1 MKFCF
6 FLFVFFLFILFLH
19 PFTFIVFHC
28 FIYDS
33 VFSYLLFITYI
44 VWVNLFFPLNSSFN
58 KQLKSSILRIN
69 VDYMLDFIV
78 PFFLSLNI
86 LMIMMNNQN
95 SILTI
100 YYKFFFVYIR
110 KALDVTKIALYNCYA
125 QFSNI
130 FLFKSSSLVSLGL

>member
-1 MKFCF
+1 MSQHNKIYIINFQLMLQIITFEILFLPFC
-6 FLFVFFLFILFLH
+6 FFLFILFLH

-100 YYKFFFVYIR
+100 YYKFFFCIY
-110 KALDVTKIALYNCYA
+110 K
-125 QFSNI
+125 
-130 FLFKSSSLVSLGL
+130 KSARCN